1 MRGRNEPREVAIN
14 RTAWTADRP
23 RSPEIGPDSP
33 ITIVDLH
40 SHSTA
45 SDGTFRPAELVA
57 LAAQRG
63 IRFLG
68 LTDHD
73 STEGLREAHEAGQ
86 RLGVTVIPGVELGT
100 EVPAGELHMLGYFI
114 DAASPALQHALT
126 AFRDARQTRAER
138 MIRLLAG
145 IGIEI
150 PLSEVERFAGGGAI
164 GRAHMARA
172 LIAKGYATSI
182 DDAFARYLGR
192 GRPGYVP
199 RARLTPVEAVELIR
213 AAGGAPVLAHP
224 YSVAGLD
231 QELATLTSA
240 GLAGMEAYYG
250 QYRPE
255 QRDALVQLATNYGL
269 IPCGGSDFH
278 GLDGREGRKLGAV
291 WVPPETVDRL
301 RSAATGVAR

>member
-1 MRGRNEPREVAIN
+1 M
-14 RTAWTADRP
+14 
-23 RSPEIGPDSP
+23 
-33 ITIVDLH
+33 
-40 SHSTA
+40 
-45 SDGTFRPAELVA
+45 
-57 LAAQRG
+57 AAQRG

-73 STEGLREAHEAGQ
+73 STEGLREAGDAGL

-100 EVPAGELHMLGYFI
+100 DVPAGELHMLGYFI
-114 DAASPALQHALT
+114 DASST
-126 AFRDARQTRAER
+126 AFQNALVAFRNARQTRVEQ
-138 MIRLLAG
+138 MIQQLAG
-145 IGIEI
+145 IGIAI
-150 PLSEVERFAGGGAI
+150 PLSAVERFAGDGAI
-164 GRAHMARA
+164 GRAHVARA
-172 LIAKGYATSI
+172 LIAEGHADSM

-199 RARLTPVEAVELIR
+199 RARLSPVEAVELIR

-224 YSVAGLD
+224 YTVTDLD
-231 QELATLTSA
+231 RELAAITTA

-250 QYRPE
+250 QYTPE
-255 QRDALVQLATNYGL
+255 QRDALVRLATNYGL

-278 GLDGREGRKLGAV
+278 GLDGREGRTLGAA

>member
-1 MRGRNEPREVAIN
+1 M
-14 RTAWTADRP
+14 
-23 RSPEIGPDSP
+23 
-33 ITIVDLH
+33 
-40 SHSTA
+40 
-45 SDGTFRPAELVA
+45 
-57 LAAQRG
+57 AAQRG

-73 STEGLREAHEAGQ
+73 STEGLQEARDAGQ

-100 EVPAGELHMLGYFI
+100 DVSAGELHMLGYFI
-114 DAASPALQHALT
+114 DAGSTALQEALA
-126 AFRDARQTRAER
+126 AFRNARQTRVER
-138 MIRLLAG
+138 MIQQLAA
-145 IGIEI
+145 IGITI
-150 PLSEVERFAGGGAI
+150 PLSEVEQFAGDGAI
-164 GRAHMARA
+164 GRAHVART
-172 LIAKGYATSI
+172 LIAEGHATSI

-224 YSVAGLD
+224 YSVADLD
-231 QELATLTSA
+231 RELAILTTA

-250 QYRPE
+250 QYTPE

-278 GLDGREGRKLGAV
+278 GLDGQEGRTLGAV

-301 RSAATGVAR
+301 RSAATGVAH

>member
-1 MRGRNEPREVAIN
+1 
-14 RTAWTADRP
+14 
-23 RSPEIGPDSP
+23 
-33 ITIVDLH
+33 
-40 SHSTA
+40 
-45 SDGTFRPAELVA
+45 
-57 LAAQRG
+57 
-63 IRFLG
+63 
-68 LTDHD
+68 
-73 STEGLREAHEAGQ
+73 
-86 RLGVTVIPGVELGT
+86 
-100 EVPAGELHMLGYFI
+100 
-114 DAASPALQHALT
+114 
-126 AFRDARQTRAER
+126 
-138 MIRLLAG
+138 
-145 IGIEI
+145 
-150 PLSEVERFAGGGAI
+150 
-164 GRAHMARA
+164 MARA

-199 RARLTPVEAVELIR
+199 RARLSPVEAVELIR